1 MENFEKKFSA
11 PVPKENS
18 AREIQRKKDLELIA
32 LAIELYGKVFPFP
45 GIDSGGYL
53 KMKAVEEEHPDYTT
67 PIDTL
72 MQRFETEGIKVTLGR
87 DPSSGNVYILPGN
100 SHDIENDGTLPR
112 YLQVCEG
119 MDEKLKKLILL
130 NRI

>member
-11 PVPKENS
+11 PVPEENS

-32 LAIELYGKVFPFP
+32 LAIELCDKVFPFP
-45 GIDSGGYL
+45 GIDSAGYL
-53 KMKAVEEEHPDYTT
+53 KIKAVEEEYPDYTT

-72 MQRFETEGIKVTLGR
+72 IQRFEIEGIKAILGN
-87 DPSSGNVYILPGN
+87 DATSGNVYVLPAE
-100 SHDIENDGTLPR
+100 SHDIENDSIFPR
-112 YLQVCEG
+112 HLQVCEG
-119 MDEKLKKLILL
+119 IDEKLKKLILL